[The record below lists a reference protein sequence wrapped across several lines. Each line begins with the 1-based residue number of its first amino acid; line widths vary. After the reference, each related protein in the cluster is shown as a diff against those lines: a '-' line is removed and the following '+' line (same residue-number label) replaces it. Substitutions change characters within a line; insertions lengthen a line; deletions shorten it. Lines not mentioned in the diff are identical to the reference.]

1 MKEKQ
6 HQIDTDWKVSEGFD
20 RVYRKINEKKACE
33 NTGLDMIDY
42 KRENNMEAPFSK
54 KMEDIDKAW
63 SEHEKQQ
70 VEKNHKN
77 GELTAKEIKE
87 FMEEQYS

>member
-1 MKEKQ
+1 MSEKQ
-6 HQIDTDWKVSEGFD
+6 QQIDTAWKVSEGFD
-20 RVYRKINEKKACE
+20 RVRGKINKKKANE
-33 NTGLDMIDY
+33 NAELDMIDY
-42 KRENNMEAPFSK
+42 KRKNNMEAPFSK
-54 KMEDIDKAW
+54 KMKDVDEAW